1 MSMVINTNMSAA
13 SAAKS
18 LQASQASLDKSLA
31 RLSSGSKITS
41 ASDDAG
47 GLAVSMKMDSQIERL
62 KAGKANIGNAVSFTQ
77 AQDGYLANM
86 GSALDRMGELSLL
99 AKDGTKTD
107 ADREMYDLEY
117 QQLAQTVSDITTKT
131 WNGIN
136 LFSDNDLS
144 VTTDSEG
151 GTFKMIG
158 IDMADVL
165 EKMGGDISTFDTAG
179 VALDDMKDALSLVA
193 SSRAIIGSNQTRL
206 HSISEQI
213 VVASE
218 NLFAASSR
226 IQDVDVA
233 EEASEF
239 ARFNI
244 LVQSGTAML
253 AQANQIPQ
261 NVLRL
266 LQ

>member
-1 MSMVINTNMSAA
+1 MSMVINTNLSAA
-13 SAAKS
+13 SASKH

-31 RLSSGSKITS
+31 RLSSGSKITN

-47 GLAVSMKMDSQIERL
+47 GLAVSMKMDAQIERF
-62 KAGKANIGNAVSFTQ
+62 KAAKANIGNAISFTQ
-77 AQDGYLANM
+77 AQDGYLKNI
-86 GSALDRMGELSLL
+86 GSSLDRMGELSVL

-107 ADREMYDLEY
+107 ADRALYDLEY
-117 QQLAQTVSDITTKT
+117 QQLAQTVTDSAGKT
-131 WNGIN
+131 WNGVN
-136 LFSDNDLS
+136 LFTADALAITS
-144 VTTDSEG
+144 DSEG
-151 GTFKMIG
+151 GTFNM
-158 IDMADVL
+158 
-165 EKMGGDISTFDTAG
+165 AG
-179 VALDDMKDALSLVA
+179 VDLAAVVTGVGGNIATNADATTALDNVKNAIGLVA
-193 SSRAIIGSNQTRL
+193 SSRATIGSNQTRL
-206 HSISEQI
+206 HSSSEQI
-213 VVASE
+213 AVATE
-218 NLFAASSR
+218 NLAAASSR

>member
-1 MSMVINTNMSAA
+1 MSMVINTNISAA

-18 LQASQASLDKSLA
+18 LQASQASLDRSLA

-47 GLAVSMKMDSQIERL
+47 GLAVSMKMDAQIERF
-62 KAGKANIGNAVSFTQ
+62 KAAKANLGNAISFTQ
-77 AQDGYLANM
+77 AQDGYLKNI
-86 GSALDRMGELSLL
+86 GSSLVRMGELSMF
-99 AKDGTKTD
+99 AKDGTKAD
-107 ADREMYDLEY
+107 ADRALYDLEY
-117 QQLAQTVSDITTKT
+117 QQLAETVSDSAAKT
-131 WNGIN
+131 WNGRP
-136 LFSDNDLS
+136 LFAAAVLA
-144 VTTDSEG
+144 VTTDSDG
-151 GTFKMIG
+151 GTFDMAG
-158 IDMADVL
+158 IDLAEVVTDV
-165 EKMGGDISTFDTAG
+165 GGDITTA
-179 VALDDMKDALSLVA
+179 ANADASLTNIQDAISLIA
-193 SSRAIIGSNQTRL
+193 SSRATIGSYQTRL
-206 HSISEQI
+206 HSVSEQI
-213 VVASE
+213 SVASE
-218 NLFAASSR
+218 NTAAASSR

>member
-13 SAAKS
+13 SAAKN
-18 LQASQASLDKSLA
+18 LQSSQASLDKSLA

-47 GLAVSMKMDSQIERL
+47 GLAVSMKMDAQIERF
-62 KAGKANIGNAVSFTQ
+62 KAAKANLGNAISFTQ
-77 AQDGYLANM
+77 AQDGYLKNI
-86 GSALDRMGELSLL
+86 GSSLDRMGELSLL

-107 ADREMYDLEY
+107 ADRALYDLEY
-117 QQLAQTVSDITTKT
+117 QQLSQTVTDSASKT

-136 LFSDNDLS
+136 LFSAAALAITS
-144 VTTDSEG
+144 DSEG
-151 GTFKMIG
+151 GTFN
-158 IDMADVL
+158 MAGVDLAEVVLDV
-165 EKMGGDISTFDTAG
+165 GGDIKTIANADTA
-179 VALDDMKDALSLVA
+179 LTNMKDAIGLVA
-193 SSRAIIGSNQTRL
+193 SSRATIGSNQTRL
-206 HSISEQI
+206 HSATEQI
-213 VVASE
+213 AVATE
-218 NLFAASSR
+218 NLAAASSR

>member
-62 KAGKANIGNAVSFTQ
+62 KAAKANIGNAVSFTQ

-117 QQLAQTVSDITTKT
+117 QQLAQTVSDVTTKT

-136 LFSDNDLS
+136 LF
-144 VTTDSEG
+144 
-151 GTFKMIG
+151 
-158 IDMADVL
+158 
-165 EKMGGDISTFDTAG
+165 
-179 VALDDMKDALSLVA
+179 
-193 SSRAIIGSNQTRL
+193 
-206 HSISEQI
+206 
-213 VVASE
+213 
-218 NLFAASSR
+218 
-226 IQDVDVA
+226 
-233 EEASEF
+233 
-239 ARFNI
+239 
-244 LVQSGTAML
+244 
-253 AQANQIPQ
+253 
-261 NVLRL
+261 
-266 LQ
+266 

>member
-1 MSMVINTNMSAA
+1 MSMVINTNISAA

-47 GLAVSMKMDSQIERL
+47 GLAVSMKMDAQIERF
-62 KAGKANIGNAVSFTQ
+62 KAAKANVGNAISFTQ
-77 AQDGYLANM
+77 AQDGYLKNI
-86 GSALDRMGELSLL
+86 GSSLDRMGELSIL
-99 AKDGTKTD
+99 AKDGTKAD
-107 ADREMYDLEY
+107 ADRVLYDLEY
-117 QQLAQTVSDITTKT
+117 QQLAETVTDSAGKT
-131 WNGIN
+131 WNGRP
-136 LFSDNDLS
+136 LFAAAVLAI
-144 VTTDSEG
+144 TTDSEG
-151 GTFKMIG
+151 GTFNMAG
-158 IDMADVL
+158 IDLAEVVTDV
-165 EKMGGDISTFDTAG
+165 GGDITTAANADTAL
-179 VALDDMKDALSLVA
+179 ANMKEAISIIA
-193 SSRAIIGSNQTRL
+193 SSRATIGSYQTRL
-206 HSISEQI
+206 HSVSEQI
-213 VVASE
+213 AVASE
-218 NLFAASSR
+218 NTAAASSR

>member
-13 SAAKS
+13 SAAKN
-18 LQASQASLDKSLA
+18 LQSSQASLDKSLA

-47 GLAVSMKMDSQIERL
+47 GLAVSMKMDAQIERF
-62 KAGKANIGNAVSFTQ
+62 KAAKANLGNAISFTQ
-77 AQDGYLANM
+77 AQDGYLKNI
-86 GSALDRMGELSLL
+86 GSSLDRMGELSLL

-107 ADREMYDLEY
+107 ADRELYDLEY
-117 QQLAQTVSDITTKT
+117 QQLSQTVTDSASKT

-136 LFSDNDLS
+136 LFSANALAITS
-144 VTTDSEG
+144 DSEG
-151 GTFKMIG
+151 GTFNMAG
-158 IDMADVL
+158 VDLSAVVADV
-165 EKMGGDISTFDTAG
+165 GGDIKTVATADTAI
-179 VALDDMKDALSLVA
+179 ADMKDAIGLVA
-193 SSRAIIGSNQTRL
+193 SSRATIGSNQTRL
-206 HSISEQI
+206 HSSSEQI
-213 VVASE
+213 AVATE
-218 NLFAASSR
+218 NLAAASSR

>member
-13 SAAKS
+13 SAAKN
-18 LQASQASLDKSLA
+18 LQSSQASLDKSLA

-47 GLAVSMKMDSQIERL
+47 GLAVSMKMDAQIERF
-62 KAGKANIGNAVSFTQ
+62 KAAKANVGNAISFTQ
-77 AQDGYLANM
+77 AQDGYLKNI
-86 GSALDRMGELSLL
+86 GSALDRMGELALL

-107 ADREMYDLEY
+107 ADRALYDLEY
-117 QQLAQTVSDITTKT
+117 QQLSSTITDSAAKT

-136 LFSDNDLS
+136 LFSANALAI
-144 VTTDSEG
+144 TADSEG
-151 GTFKMIG
+151 GTFNMAG
-158 IDMADVL
+158 IDLGAVVTDV
-165 EKMGGDISTFDTAG
+165 GGDIATIGTAG
-179 VALDDMKDALSLVA
+179 TALDDMKDAIGLIA
-193 SSRAIIGSNQTRL
+193 SSRATIGSNQTRL
-206 HSISEQI
+206 HSASEQI
-213 VVASE
+213 AVASE
-218 NLFAASSR
+218 NLVAASSR